1 MDDSLP
7 HLFSLS
13 TFKCYPTTKPESF
26 LIPTPSKKI
35 FIDSTVNFS
44 PSLSLS
50 LLLFF
55 LRLFFHI
62 NIHHAAMLAFSLAA
76 SPPPIAWV
84 TNFCQAWWKG
94 SCFRNN
100 YLPRRFVNTDSIP
113 EEKEIILFFQWEN
126 IIIVLGSW
134 YTLANLYLPLL
145 T

>member
-26 LIPTPSKKI
+26 LIPTPSKR
-35 FIDSTVNFS
+35 FS
-44 PSLSLS
+44 LIPQLISLPLSLS